1 MNHQFYQKDL
11 LTFLIGTSTA
21 IALVAYH
28 TPMAMAKSATEI
40 AQTAIATTVKI
51 DNDLGSP
58 GGSGVII
65 ARQGNTYTV
74 LTANHVISNPNVSYT
89 IQTNSQKQYQA
100 TSTVN
105 LKEQTGFDLGI
116 VKFESPEVLSVATV
130 GNPEF
135 VGVGAT
141 IYVSGYPLTAEVGAE
156 RNHEFTSGTVTS
168 IRDNVS
174 EGYDLRYQALTRRGM
189 SGGGVFNTDGQL
201 VGIHG
206 QAEVVGSIQS
216 ESSSI
221 PEPLKTGFNA
231 AIPIDKFMAIAE
243 NAGIDKSSL
252 TVNADKPETEK
263 EEAEEVEATQNYV
276 KGLELLEKGDI
287 TTANQYL
294 QEAVQQN
301 PNNVMAHYYQG
312 LIDYTKRNLESAI
325 HNYDRSIQLNA
336 NFALAYFSRA
346 LAYYRLGNKQKAFED
361 YSQAL
366 TLNPSDPW
374 SYLNRGIVRED
385 LNDPQGAI
393 SDYDRAITVAPEYG
407 KAYYNRGIL
416 RYYQRDFEGALA
428 DFDKASQLFFQKGE
442 DSDYQ
447 AAIEAINTVKRS
459 RANSSPSGNTV
470 PSVPSVPN
478 TPNTSNTPNVSSPP
492 PQPNTGIVNP
502 LQTSP
507 NNVPSSNQNGGNLRD
522 L

>member
-1 MNHQFYQKDL
+1 MNYQFWQKDL
-11 LTFLIGTSTA
+11 LTFLIGTSTT
-21 IALVAYH
+21 IALVTYH
-28 TPMAMAKSATEI
+28 APMVMAKSATEI
-40 AQTAIATTVKI
+40 AQIAIASTVKI
-51 DNDLGSP
+51 DNNLGTP

-65 ARQGNTYTV
+65 AHQGNTYTV
-74 LTANHVISNPNVSYT
+74 LTASHVISNPNVSYT
-89 IQTNSQKQYQA
+89 IQTNTQQEYTA
-100 TSTVN
+100 TSAIA
-105 LKEQTGFDLGI
+105 LKQQTGLDLGI
-116 VKFESPEVLSVATV
+116 IKFDSTEMLTPATV

-141 IYVSGYPLTAEVGAE
+141 IYVSGYPLTAELEAE

-168 IRDNVS
+168 IRDEAL

-189 SGGGVFNTDGQL
+189 SGGGVFNTNGQL

-206 QAEVVGSIQS
+206 QAEVVGSVQS

-231 AIPIDKFMAIAE
+231 AIPVNKFMDIAE
-243 NAGIDKSSL
+243 SAGIDKSNL
-252 TVNADKPETEK
+252 TVKADRPE
-263 EEAEEVEATQNYV
+263 EEEEEEEINVEATENYV
-276 KGLELLEKGDI
+276 KGIELLEKGDV

-294 QEAVQQN
+294 ETAVKQN

-312 LIDYTKRNLESAI
+312 LINYTNRELESAI
-325 HNYDRSIQLNA
+325 INYDRSIQLNA

-346 LAYYRLGNKQKAFED
+346 LAYYRLGNKQQAFTD

-366 TLNPSDPW
+366 KLNPSDPW
-374 SYLNRGIVRED
+374 SYLNRGLVRED

-393 SDYDRAITVAPEYG
+393 DDYNKAIAVAPEYG

-428 DFDKASQLFFQKGE
+428 DFEKASQLFFQKGD

-459 RANSSPSGNTV
+459 RANSPAQNN
-470 PSVPSVPN
+470 VPSVPN
-478 TPNTSNTPNVSSPP
+478 PPTQPNSGGVVNSTPTTPNKSS
-492 PQPNTGIVNP
+492 
-502 LQTSP
+502 
-507 NNVPSSNQNGGNLRD
+507 SSNQNWQQLRE